1 MIDIWM
7 LFTMTVPFLVVVL
20 LTTHEVLKRPDT
32 INFGLKKRVDVVR
45 VKSVEEQEEEEER
58 IPKTNNNM
66 KSTIVTLTGRI
77 LLPIGSLIFTIIFWA
92 VGLTASY
99 SYTYSGAIRDP
110 NMTDCLTV
118 DLN

>member
-20 LTTHEVLKRPDT
+20 LTTNEVLKRPDT
-32 INFGLKKRVDVVR
+32 IKKRVDVVR
-45 VKSVEEQEEEEER
+45 VKSAEEQEEEDE
-58 IPKTNNNM
+58 ILKMSNSMN
-66 KSTIVTLTGRI
+66 STIVRLTGRL
-77 LLPIGSLIFTIIFWA
+77 LLPIGSLIFTIIFWV
-92 VGLTASY
+92 VGLIASF
-99 SYTYSGAIRDP
+99 SSGAIQDP